1 MLILVLS
8 PFSQYCII
16 LLTRDPKVAGSGLLE
31 SFLEGVIGCH
41 SDEDK
46 AEFLSAIKDLPSN
59 IHTQKYLELWQA
71 PDDKNGLHPESLQKL
86 NKLLAKHCSENESD
100 SDEDAWETTE
110 EYDGDDGADEDENEE
125 NMEADSDNGDFE
137 MISNLSS
144 KLDEIENDLLSSI
157 NGSTC

>member
-1 MLILVLS
+1 MLIHSYYFL
-8 PFSQYCII
+8 FQYCII

-71 PDDKNGLHPESLQKL
+71 PDDKNGLHHDSLQKL

-100 SDEDAWETTE
+100 SDEDAWETT
-110 EYDGDDGADEDENEE
+110 DEN
-125 NMEADSDNGDFE
+125 MDTDSDNGGLE
-137 MISNLSS
+137 LASNLSS
-144 KLDEIENDLLSSI
+144 RLDEIENDLLSSI